1 MQKSPLRPLHRLR
14 LVHFQADH
22 IDIPAKVAENGTVEN
37 IKGTQPAL
45 TTINE
50 EPVQALPVAPEG
62 ELPLGEI
69 EARNLLK
76 RTPGSYLLNQ
86 AYGLW
91 FFVSS
96 FFLTVI
102 ITRKLNPDQYGV
114 YAVAMTAFN
123 TIAYI
128 VALGLEDATYTYVPR
143 VFAEHGKASASRL
156 IKRLLALRVAI
167 LALCVCILLFTMPL
181 LAQMFAAIPIA
192 GSAAV
197 AASLRDPTLLGHIAP
212 IAFYVLGNGITAII
226 TAICAALMRMR
237 IVFVLGSLTQVLL
250 LGLGYLVLQLGWGID
265 GMLWLMA
272 IFSLINAAIFLI
284 WLLPILLA
292 RNATFVQPMKPVLQ
306 LGVSAWLTN
315 LVTGALLKQVAII
328 LLGYFAVSI
337 TAIGYFNLSF
347 QLGHA
352 ASLLLVTGFGGVAGS
367 ALAAAFVG
375 KNYDRLARSWQT
387 LIKVETILAAPIL
400 VFCLF
405 NAQNIALVLY
415 GTNYAPVGPLLAIFL
430 FFNILIR
437 VLGTTIHQ
445 SAMYVVGQAK
455 LVVLSMWIGL
465 VVLTLLDILLIPRMG
480 PAGALVSDGL
490 SQVLIGGMMLA
501 FLWRILPRKYPLGFT
516 LRLLLGLTIA
526 ALPGIIWHPTSRVLL
541 GVSGCIFLILCVGL
555 LMLIKPLNAEDL
567 EMVDSLNHRMA
578 SLLQWFA
585 RGQKSR
591 KGNVP
596 TM

>member
-1 MQKSPLRPLHRLR
+1 MHVLP
-14 LVHFQADH
+14 
-22 IDIPAKVAENGTVEN
+22 
-37 IKGTQPAL
+37 
-45 TTINE
+45 TT
-50 EPVQALPVAPEG
+50 APEG
-62 ELPLGEI
+62 EIPVGEL

-91 FFVSS
+91 FFISS

-102 ITRKLNPDQYGV
+102 ITRKLNPAEYGV
-114 YAVAMTAFN
+114 YAVALTAFN

-143 VFAEHGKASASRL
+143 VFAEHGKASASLL
-156 IKRLLALRVAI
+156 IKKLLALRIVI
-167 LALCVCILLFTMPL
+167 LALSVGVMLFALPA
-181 LAQMFAAIPIA
+181 LAYLFAAIPIA
-192 GSAAV
+192 GSASM
-197 AASLRDPTLLGHIAP
+197 AAGLRDPSLLSHITP
-212 IAFYVLGNGITAII
+212 IAFYVLGNGITSII
-226 TAICAALMRMR
+226 TAVCAALMRMR
-237 IVFVLGSLTQVLL
+237 IVFVLGSLTQLL
-250 LGLGYLVLQLGWGID
+250 LLVLGYVVLQLGWSINGL
-265 GMLWLMA
+265 LWLMA
-272 IFSLINAAIFLI
+272 ISSLINAAIFAI

-292 RNATFVQPMKPVLQ
+292 RGATYTQPMKPVVQ
-306 LGVSAWLTN
+306 LGISAWLTN

-328 LLGYFAVSI
+328 LLGYFTISI

-347 QLGHA
+347 QLGHT

-387 LIKVETILAAPIL
+387 FIKIETILAAPIL

-415 GTNYAPVGPLLAIFL
+415 GPNYSPVGPLLAIFL

-445 SAMYVVGQAK
+445 STMYVVGQAK

-465 VVLTLLDILLIPRMG
+465 VALILLDIVLIPRMG
-480 PAGALVSDGL
+480 PAGALVGDGI
-490 SQVLIGGMMLA
+490 SQVLIGGLMLA
-501 FLWRILPRKYPLGFT
+501 FLWRVLPRKYPLGFT
-516 LRLLLGLTIA
+516 IRILLGLTIA

-541 GVSGCIFLILCVGL
+541 GVSGVIFLVLCIGL
-555 LMLIKPLNAEDL
+555 LILFKPLTAEDL
-567 EMVDSLNHRMA
+567 AMAGSLNKRLTP
-578 SLLQWFA
+578 LLKWFA
-585 RGQKSR
+585 RQG
-591 KGNVP
+591 
-596 TM
+596 

>member
-1 MQKSPLRPLHRLR
+1 MQKSPLRPLRPLR
-14 LVHFQADH
+14 LVHY
-22 IDIPAKVAENGTVEN
+22 IDIPAKVAENDNVEN
-37 IKGTQPAL
+37 INGIQQTL
-45 TTINE
+45 SNVTE
-50 EPVQALPVAPEG
+50 EPGQVLPVTPEG
-62 ELPLGEI
+62 ELPLGEQ

-76 RTPGSYLLNQ
+76 RTPVSYLLNQ

-143 VFAEHGKASASRL
+143 VFAEHGKASASLL
-156 IKRLLALRVAI
+156 IKRVLAIRIAI
-167 LALCVCILLFTMPL
+167 LTLCVVVLLFTMPL
-181 LAQMFAAIPIA
+181 LAQIFAGIPIN
-192 GSAAV
+192 GSAGV
-197 AASLRDPTLLGHIAP
+197 AASLRDPVLLGHIAP

-226 TAICAALMRMR
+226 TAVCAALMRMR
-237 IVFVLGSLTQVLL
+237 IVFVLGSLTQLLL
-250 LGLGYLVLQLGWGID
+250 LGLGYLVLQLGLGID

-292 RNATFVQPMKPVLQ
+292 RGATYIQPMKPIVQ
-306 LGVSAWLTN
+306 LGISAWLTN
-315 LVTGALLKQVAII
+315 LVTGALLKQVSII
-328 LLGYFAVSI
+328 LLGYFAVSL

-400 VFCLF
+400 IFCLF
-405 NAQNIALVLY
+405 NAQNIAIVLY
-415 GTNYAPVGPLLAIFL
+415 GSNYAPVGPLLAIFL

-445 SAMYVVGQAK
+445 STMYVVGQAK
-455 LVVLSMWIGL
+455 LVVLSMWIGMG
-465 VVLTLLDILLIPRMG
+465 VLILLDILFIPRMG
-480 PAGALVSDGL
+480 PAGALIADGI
-490 SQVLIGGMMLA
+490 SQAIIGSLMLI
-501 FLWRILPRKYPLGFT
+501 FLWRVLPRKYPLGFT

-526 ALPGIIWHPTSRVLL
+526 ALPGIIWHPTSRTLL
-541 GVSGCIFLILCVGL
+541 GVSGGIFLILCVIL
-555 LMLIKPLNAEDL
+555 LMLIKPLNAEDM
-567 EMVDSLNHRMA
+567 EMIGGLNRRMA
-578 SLLQWFA
+578 LLLKRFA
-585 RGQKSR
+585 R
-591 KGNVP
+591 KG
-596 TM
+596 